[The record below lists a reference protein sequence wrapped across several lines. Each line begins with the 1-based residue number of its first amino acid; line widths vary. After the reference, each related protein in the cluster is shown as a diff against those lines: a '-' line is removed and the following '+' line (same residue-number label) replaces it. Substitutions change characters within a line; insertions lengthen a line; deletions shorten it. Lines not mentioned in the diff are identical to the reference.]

1 MKRKEVLVEDETIKL
16 TEYKTK
22 FLSLKETKKE
32 FEIPVHL
39 IKLVQK
45 AYTDGEGTLSVA
57 IFLETENEFLIT
69 HDEVEN
75 IDLIF
80 ESLLELKARTNNSFR
95 AELYNIETKN
105 TIDK

>member
-1 MKRKEVLVEDETIKL
+1 MKRKELLIEDDTIKII
-16 TEYKTK
+16 EYKTK

-32 FEIPVHL
+32 FDIPVHL
-39 IKLVQK
+39 LKLVQK
-45 AYTDGEGTLSVA
+45 AYVDGEGPLSVA
-57 IFLETENEFLIT
+57 IFLETDVEFLIT

-75 IDLIF
+75 IDMIF
-80 ESLLELKARTNNSFR
+80 ENLLDLKNRTNNSFR